1 MLKRF
6 IFIIYLLLAI
16 LPLQSIAS
24 ASMIVCNSMMTRQSQ
39 TDTCHQHHLQQSE
52 QKNHSDH
59 TSSAKLHCVVLCAS
73 LCATNAIG
81 SQMTLHLPTAARTAF
96 IPLKTVYASIS
107 LPSLL
112 RPPIAFS

>member
-16 LPLQSIAS
+16 LPMQSIAS
-24 ASMIVCNSMMTRQSQ
+24 ASMLVCNSMMTRQSE

-52 QKNHSDH
+52 EKNHSEH
-59 TSSAKLHCVVLCAS
+59 TSSANLHCVVVCAS
-73 LCATNAIG
+73 LCAANAIG
-81 SQMTLHLPTAARTAF
+81 SQMTLHLPTAAQTVF
-96 IPLKTVYASIS
+96 IPLKTVYASIT

-112 RPPIAFS
+112 RPPISFS